1 MTQDEEKTG
10 TQIDLGDDLIERT
23 AMIPGVVAPAAKPS
37 EETIDD
43 KLETARILAAEGMLE
58 EAKQTLH
65 AVLREDPGNVLAR
78 VRLTEIHDLELK
90 NIFEGTPKRKQ
101 RVPHPSPD
109 KAVEDSEAIARQL
122 DLDLG
127 LGIFHESDPAIS
139 IKIAEPQPALGTQDQ
154 LDVGIA
160 FLQMEQPHAAI
171 DCLKNAAR
179 KITSE
184 DPNAWK
190 FRNSVTCLLAQALL
204 EAGRP
209 FEAVLELDSVLS
221 DLEIPP
227 PEKAE
232 ALYWIARAQERAGN
246 KQIAIEWFE
255 KLAALKPSY
264 RDVEDRLNRLYA

>member
-23 AMIPGVVAPAAKPS
+23 AMIPGVVAPTAKPS

-58 EAKQTLH
+58 EAKQALH
-65 AVLREDPGNVLAR
+65 TVLREDPGNVLAR
-78 VRLTEIHDLELK
+78 VRLAEIHDIELK
-90 NIFEGTPKRKQ
+90 HIFEGTPKRKQ
-101 RVPHPSPD
+101 RMPHPSPD
-109 KAVEDSEAIARQL
+109 MALVDSEAIARQL

-127 LGIFHESDPAIS
+127 LGIFNEGDFAIS

-160 FLQMEQPHAAI
+160 FLLMEQPNAAI
-171 DCLKNAAR
+171 DCLRNAAR

-184 DPNAWK
+184 DPNSWK
-190 FRNSVTCLLAQALL
+190 FRNSATCLLAQALL

-209 FEAVLELDSVLS
+209 FEAVLELNSVLS

-264 RDVEDRLNRLYA
+264 RDVEDRLSRLYA